1 MACIERTKFYENFN
15 KFEYVV
21 KIKSVIKGRH
31 SSTEKET
38 FELLEVTSEPDNKTD
53 KKAFRVNPI
62 MPSCATY
69 GHVPSPLNLAFHR
82 TCKLSDEVRAAYEI
96 WW

>member
-21 KIKSVIKGRH
+21 KIKYVITGRH

-38 FELLEVTSEPDNKTD
+38 FELLEVTSEPDNK
-53 KKAFRVNPI
+53 AFRVNPI

-69 GHVPSPLNLAFHR
+69 GHVPCPLNLAFHR
-82 TCKLSDEVRAAYEI
+82 MCKLSDEVRAAYEI